1 MFFWW
6 SDVRKMPWW
15 QILLVVIPMLYLMFV
30 IRTCRPENLRNCEE
44 KRNYEKEQIK
54 GIVTGKPDNL
64 RKYQRLAYYNSKDSL
79 TTDILISN
87 PTARKYFDS
96 IQIGDTISYIG
107 STFTVR
113 GSVNASFEIKFDC
126 KEE

>member
-30 IRTCRPENLRNCEE
+30 IRTCRPESLIKCEE
-44 KRNYEKEQIK
+44 KRKYKSGLH
-54 GIVTGKPDNL
+54 GIVIGKPENL
-64 RKYQRLAYYNSKDSL
+64 RKTELVDFRNEKDSL
-79 TTDILISN
+79 RTDLLMHTPVS
-87 PTARKYFDS
+87 RQYFDS
-96 IQIGDTISYIG
+96 IQIGDSISYVG